1 MTNTS
6 TFGFENLCVS
16 DLDGF
21 KSKTLKHLD
30 YICISTWKLIF
41 TKPINSQNLE
51 KLVYL
56 YGNCFN
62 KIDMSKVMSSNKSFW
77 Y

>member
-6 TFGFENLCVS
+6 TFAFENLCVC

-41 TKPINSQNLE
+41 KKPINSQNLE

-62 KIDMSKVMSSNKSFW
+62 KIDMSKVMSSNKSFR